1 MTPYISPLTS
11 TASLNDYWQ
20 LLKPRVMSLVIFTGW
35 CGMVLAPGT
44 LHPILQLTAILSLA
58 AGAGGAG
65 CLNMW
70 VERHR
75 DGLMKRTQNR
85 PLPSGGIDPDSALS
99 LGIGLSLGSVLTMG
113 LAVNWVAAFWLA
125 FTTVFYIGIYTI
137 LLKPRTVQNIVIGG
151 LAGALP
157 PVIGWASVMNETN
170 LQAWSLCLIIFLW
183 TPAHFWSLCLE
194 CGDDYAKAGIPML
207 PHVKGEKTA
216 KKQIIVYA
224 ILTVLSTYL
233 PYILGLVSGWYL
245 VFATFLG
252 GCFIAL
258 SIALFKGYA
267 KAMLLFSFSIAYLF
281 LVFISLLLTSIL

>member
-1 MTPYISPLTS
+1 MTAYTSQPLR

-35 CGMVLAPGT
+35 CGMALAPGK

-70 VERHR
+70 IERYR
-75 DGLMKRTQNR
+75 DSLMKRTQNR
-85 PLPSGGIDPDSALS
+85 PLPSGRIDPDSALS
-99 LGIGLSLGSVLTMG
+99 LGLSLSFGAVLTMG
-113 LAVNWVAAFWLA
+113 LALNWLAAFWLA
-125 FTTVFYIGIYTI
+125 FTTAFYIGIYTL
-137 LLKPRTVQNIVIGG
+137 LLKPRTAQNIVIGG

-157 PVIGWASVMNETN
+157 PVIGWASVMNEIP

-216 KKQIIVYA
+216 KKQILVYA
-224 ILTVLSTYL
+224 VLTVLSTFF
-233 PYILGLVSGWYL
+233 PYFFNLVTGWYL
-245 VFATFLG
+245 VFVTLLG
-252 GCFIAL
+252 ACFTAL
-258 SIALFKGYA
+258 AIALFKGFA
-267 KAMLLFSFSIAYLF
+267 KALTLFSFSIVYLF
-281 LVFISLLLTSIL
+281 LVFMALLVNTL

>member
-1 MTPYISPLTS
+1 MTTYISPLPS
-11 TASLNDYWQ
+11 TATLNDYWQ

-35 CGMVLAPGT
+35 CGMVLAPRF
-44 LHPILQLTAILSLA
+44 LHPVLQLTAILSLA

-75 DGLMKRTQNR
+75 DSLMKRTQNR
-85 PLPSGGIDPDSALS
+85 PLPTGSIDPDSALS
-99 LGIGLSLGSVLTMG
+99 LGISLSLGSVLTMG
-113 LAVNWVAAFWLA
+113 LALNWVAAFWLA

-194 CGDDYAKAGIPML
+194 CSDDYAKAGIPML

-216 KKQIIVYA
+216 KKQIITYTL
-224 ILTVLSTYL
+224 LTVLSSYY
-233 PYILGLVSGWYL
+233 PCFLGLVTGWYL
-245 VFATFLG
+245 VFSTLLG
-252 GCFIAL
+252 VCFTAL
-258 SIALFKGYA
+258 AIALFKGYA
-267 KAMLLFSFSIAYLF
+267 KAISLFSFSIAYLF
-281 LVFISLLLTSIL
+281 LVFISLVILSQ